1 MVFSFPFLHHSED
14 IDFHQP
20 NWFEQY
26 CAFRKKFPP
35 EVMLSSPQIWMG
47 QQQDT
52 TYRKPDEQYQLML
65 NSGLIYGFP
74 FIYPLQPQPNS
85 TLPPKVAN
93 QLLLL
98 DLLWYSILTSPVKE
112 EPSVL
117 IREFYQGMNNQVSSR
132 TTSLETLISD
142 HVNFSSH
149 WLNWGKKGVNT
160 HLFWDWY
167 LFQEYL
173 LACQHGALSAALFEL
188 LRRRQKYLQGT
199 TLRLIAAAIHSDAQV
214 RHREKILDHYFVDC
228 NQLFTGEETQA
239 FRHLFRDG
247 LALED
252 VEIPEKGTL
261 AARYWLDVTL
271 LVLSADQNFHPQ
283 EYIFVR
289 QLMELLQL
297 KDEDLVQSQL
307 ILGGFI
313 YRFGR
318 KIPFLNSRKI
328 SLLLISRALSDNFR
342 TMKYATQAEYQETV
356 QMATTFGHLLQH
368 HLGLG
373 KEKKMPTEQE
383 LKAAFTQLKDVPKF
397 LPFFT
402 VFFVPVP
409 GLTESYILLAYTIE
423 RLTGNSI
430 RLLPSNF
437 SRIIKERKKK

>member
-1 MVFSFPFLHHSED
+1 MVFSHPFLHHSED
-14 IDFHQP
+14 IDFQQP

-26 CAFRKKFPP
+26 CSFRKKFPP
-35 EVMLSSPQIWMG
+35 AAVLPSQQIWTG
-47 QQQDT
+47 QIQEST
-52 TYRKPDEQYQLML
+52 WSKADEQYHLL
-65 NSGLIYGFP
+65 LISGLIYGFP
-74 FIYPLQPQPNS
+74 FIYPLQPQPN
-85 TLPPKVAN
+85 TNLPAKIAN

-98 DLLWYSILTSPVKE
+98 DLLWYSVLTYPLEE

-117 IREFYQGMNNQVSSR
+117 IRGFYQGMNKQDRSEA
-132 TTSLETLISD
+132 SLENLIRD

-149 WLNWGKKGVNT
+149 WLDWSKKGVNT

-173 LACQHGALSAALFEL
+173 LAHHHGALSASFFDI
-188 LRRRQKYLQGT
+188 LRGRQKYLQAT
-199 TLRLIAAAIHSDAQV
+199 TLRIIAAAIHSDAQV
-214 RHREKILDHYFVDC
+214 RHREKILDHYFIDS
-228 NQLFTGEETQA
+228 NQLFTEEEIHG

-247 LALED
+247 VTLED
-252 VEIPEKGTL
+252 NDLPEKGTL
-261 AARYWLDVTL
+261 AARYWLDVAL

-283 EYIFVR
+283 EYTFVR
-289 QLMELLQL
+289 QLVQLLEL

-328 SLLLISRALSDNFR
+328 SLLLIRRALSDNFR

-356 QMATTFGHLLQH
+356 QMATTFGHLLQRQ
-368 HLGLG
+368 LGLG
-373 KEKKMPTEQE
+373 NPEKMPTEEE
-383 LKAAFTQLKDVPKF
+383 LKAAFAQLKDVPKF